1 MELVVVPKKNMYIF
15 DSRKDANLVEEKKSN
30 VTNKTFFA
38 TIELSNFISISF

>member
-1 MELVVVPKKNMYIF
+1 MYIF

-38 TIELSNFISISF
+38 TIELSNFFLYHFN